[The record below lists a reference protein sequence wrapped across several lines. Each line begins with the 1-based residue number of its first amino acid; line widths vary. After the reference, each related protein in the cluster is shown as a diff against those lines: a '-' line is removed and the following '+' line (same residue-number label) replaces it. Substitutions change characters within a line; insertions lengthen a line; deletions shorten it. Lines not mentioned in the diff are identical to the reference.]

1 MGYAVEITPLEQQA
15 VFDIRTA
22 TPIIDDCLF
31 RLDVGGPFEKDRIA
45 GTNGLQILK
54 LGPRRAL
61 IKSTLN
67 NETQIEEK
75 LNSALA
81 DARQTSVVNLS
92 DMYLGIRIAGTD
104 AAEVLAH
111 AIPIDLHELPPGS
124 GTATAIFSLSAIVF
138 HESDPSYSVYVD
150 RSYFDYVWHR
160 INLCGL
166 KSVSSGAGIPL
177 G

>member
-22 TPIIDDCLF
+22 RPIIDDCLL

-45 GTNGLQILK
+45 GTNGLEILK

-67 NETQIEEK
+67 NEIQIEEK

-92 DMYLGIRIAGTD
+92 DMYLGIQIAGTD

-111 AIPIDLHELPPGS
+111 AIPIDLHEFPPGS

-138 HESDPSYSVYVD
+138 HEWDLFYSVHMD

-166 KSVSSGAGIPL
+166 KSVPSGAGKPR